1 MDMMEKYGDSLG
13 KDVEKIKRSKQRA
26 EAESRRDNERKFK
39 KSEQAGRLE
48 KEILKLQ
55 ESYSRHK
62 GKETSLASSISS
74 KIQQKTAELNK
85 INAASKNLSKEEGSR
100 KSKSKL
106 SIF

>member
-26 EAESRRDNERKFK
+26 EAESRRDNERKVK

-48 KEILKLQ
+48 KEISKLQ

-62 GKETSLASSISS
+62 EKDTSLASTNNSNIH
-74 KIQQKTAELNK
+74 
-85 INAASKNLSKEEGSR
+85 
-100 KSKSKL
+100 
-106 SIF
+106 